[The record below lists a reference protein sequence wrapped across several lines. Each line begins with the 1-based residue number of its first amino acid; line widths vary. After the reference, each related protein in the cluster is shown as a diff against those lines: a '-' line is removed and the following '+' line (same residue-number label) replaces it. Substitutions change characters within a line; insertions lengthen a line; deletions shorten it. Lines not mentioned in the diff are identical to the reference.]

1 MVLYISNSFSSCI
14 KKDINL
20 LSLFSPSALNIVTY
34 PLALGNIKTNCLIT
48 LSKYPIEYLEL
59 VFVSTNFEMIILS
72 TLASEIFIGFFA
84 PSNTYFALS
93 VSPNVNIIIL
103 FF

>member
-20 LSLFSPSALNIVTY
+20 LSLFSSLALNIVTY
-34 PLALGNIKTNCLIT
+34 PLAFGNIKTNGLIT

-72 TLASEIFIGFFA
+72 TLASQIFIGFFA
-84 PSNTYFALS
+84 SSNTYFARS